1 MNSLIKY
8 GALTLLFSVGAAHAQ
23 QWPSQ
28 PIKLVVPFP
37 AGGGTDLI
45 GRAIAKGLSEALGQ
59 PVVVD
64 NRGGA
69 GGRIGSDIDARAAPD
84 GYTLGV
90 ATSSTHPTAVVLI
103 KDVPYDPVKSF
114 APVTMIGKTAYVL
127 LASPSLPAKNMSE
140 FVAYAKANPGKLN
153 FASVGV
159 STLGY
164 LVTRQMMVETGID
177 LVHVP
182 YKGSA
187 QVYPA
192 LIGGEVAI
200 EFDNPSA
207 SAAMVKSGR
216 LNVLATTL
224 KTPLMPSAPVFAE
237 LGYKNLDTNFWYGLV
252 APAGTPKAIVDRVQ
266 EAVAKFV
273 QSPEGSG
280 VLATAGVEPVGNKPE
295 QFGAIIASDMARAR
309 ALADKLDIKPE

>member
-1 MNSLIKY
+1 MNSVIKY
-8 GALTLLFSVGAAHAQ
+8 CALTLLFSVGVVHSQ

-45 GRAIAKGLSEALGQ
+45 GRAIGKGLSEALGQ

-69 GGRIGSDIDARAAPD
+69 GGRIGSDIVARAAPD

-90 ATSSTHPTAVVLI
+90 ATSSTHPTSVVLI

-127 LASPSLPAKNMSE
+127 LASPSLPAKTMNE
-140 FVAYAKANPGKLN
+140 FVTYAKANPGKLN

-164 LVTRQMMVETGID
+164 LVATD
-177 LVHVP
+177 
-182 YKGSA
+182 
-187 QVYPA
+187 
-192 LIGGEVAI
+192 
-200 EFDNPSA
+200 D
-207 SAAMVKSGR
+207 GR
-216 LNVLATTL
+216 R
-224 KTPLMPSAPVFAE
+224 
-237 LGYKNLDTNFWYGLV
+237 GD
-252 APAGTPKAIVDRVQ
+252 
-266 EAVAKFV
+266 
-273 QSPEGSG
+273 
-280 VLATAGVEPVGNKPE
+280 
-295 QFGAIIASDMARAR
+295 
-309 ALADKLDIKPE
+309 